1 MAEEKQEKREEKEN
15 RKPHS
20 GIPEAI
26 FLEDV
31 DSFMSKPENESGAA
45 VLQKLDE
52 QLNKY
57 RFMDANLQQ
66 KKKRLTT
73 QIPDIKKTLDTV
85 QFLKSRQGSDESFTS
100 NYLLSDNMYTT
111 AEIKPSSVVYLW
123 LGANVMM
130 EYSID
135 EACSLLTK
143 NLASAKKTL
152 AQVQEDLNF
161 IRDQTTTTEVNM
173 ARVYNWDV
181 KQRRTANK
189 TSGIK

>member
-1 MAEEKQEKREEKEN
+1 MAEEETPREKTEA
-15 RKPHS
+15 KPHS

-31 DSFMSKPENESGAA
+31 GAFMKNPENESGAA

-66 KKKRLTT
+66 KKKRLTV

-85 QFLKSRQGSDESFTS
+85 LFLKSKQETNEAFTS
-100 NYLLSDNMYTT
+100 HFLLSDNLYTA
-111 AEIKPSSVVYLW
+111 AEMKPSNVVYLW

-135 EACSLLTK
+135 EALSLLTK
-143 NLASAKKTL
+143 NLASAKKML

-161 IRDQTTTTEVNM
+161 IRDQTTTTEVSILNN
-173 ARVYNWDV
+173 AHH
-181 KQRRTANK
+181 KF
-189 TSGIK
+189 